1 MGFAGTTTS
10 SLHKKCLKKQQ
21 IQGHPFG
28 IHQFAL
34 LNGNSQKK
42 TYSFVNF
49 TNDILKI
56 DFLENDLTDLST
68 SILCKIYLIVFLTGI
83 LVKSDS
89 TS

>member
-1 MGFAGTTTS
+1 MGLAGTTTS
-10 SLHKKCLKKQQ
+10 SLHKKCLKKRQKQ
-21 IQGHPFG
+21 DQSLG

-34 LNGNSQKK
+34 LNENSQKK
-42 TYSFVNF
+42 THSFVNF

-56 DFLENDLTDLST
+56 DFLENGLTDLST
-68 SILCKIYLIVFLTGI
+68 SILCKIYLILFLTGI